1 MRYYAKHY
9 KAEYSH
15 KGDEDVQLK
24 MLVEL
29 DEEATVEDVKK
40 AFEKRGCI
48 VRSCE
53 PAEDLAAKIW
63 NGETCLEEEGL
74 FYIEPFTEE
83 GKTLHRMTPEQ
94 VCRKLQNDPDAE
106 CYDYG
111 DQHGFSYYVRFG
123 DDKYQEDV
131 SSEDIA
137 DALGYELDEDG
148 DFDEDLGAGDIAS
161 EFEELGLER
170 PRYYEL
176 CLQLA
181 CDACIG
187 QAEHLFGWPANISID
202 GGKTTCTISQALAA
216 HSLDRLKRSMD
227 WDIKKHVQEEL
238 PDDCTDAQFLM
249 RYLELAPVDLI
260 IG

>member
-1 MRYYAKHY
+1 MMYYKVS
-9 KAEYSH
+9 YSH
-15 KGDEDVQLK
+15 KGDEDVQLQAFVS
-24 MLVEL
+24 M

-74 FYIEPFTEE
+74 FYIEPFTDE
-83 GKTLHRMTPEQ
+83 GKSLRRMTPEQ

-106 CYDYG
+106 CYDFG
-111 DQHGFSYYVRFG
+111 DQHGFSYYIKFG
-123 DDKYQEDV
+123 NDKYQEDV
-131 SSEDIA
+131 SNEDIA
-137 DALGYELDEDG
+137 DALGYDLDEDG
-148 DFDEDLGAGDIAS
+148 YFDEDLGAGDIAS

-170 PRYYEL
+170 PRFYEL

-187 QAEHLFGWPANISID
+187 QAEHLFGCPAKISID
-202 GGKTTCTISQALAA
+202 GGKTNCTVSQALKA
-216 HSLDRLKRSMD
+216 HSRDRLKESID
-227 WDIKKHVQEEL
+227 LDIKKYVLEEL

-249 RYLELAPVDLI
+249 RYLELSPVDLI

>member
-1 MRYYAKHY
+1 MMYHKVS
-9 KAEYSH
+9 YSH
-15 KGDEDVQLK
+15 KGDEDVQLQAFIS
-24 MLVEL
+24 M

-74 FYIEPFTEE
+74 FYIEPFTNE
-83 GKTLHRMTPEQ
+83 GKSLRRMTPER
-94 VCRKLQNDPDAE
+94 VCAKVQNDAAE
-106 CYDYG
+106 CYDFG
-111 DQHGFSYYVRFG
+111 DQHGFSYYIRFG

-131 SSEDIA
+131 SNEDIA

-148 DFDEDLGAGDIAS
+148 YFEEGLGAGDIAS
-161 EFEELGLER
+161 EFEDLER
-170 PRYYEL
+170 PRFYEL

-187 QAEHLFGWPANISID
+187 QAEHLFGCPAKISID
-202 GGKTTCTISQALAA
+202 GGKTNCTVSQALKA
-216 HSLDRLKRSMD
+216 HSRDRLKESID
-227 WDIKKHVQEEL
+227 LDIKKYVLEEL

>member
-1 MRYYAKHY
+1 MMYYKVS
-9 KAEYSH
+9 YSH
-15 KGDEDVQLK
+15 KGDEDVQLQAFIS
-24 MLVEL
+24 M

-74 FYIEPFTEE
+74 FYIEPFTNE
-83 GKTLHRMTPEQ
+83 GKSLRRMTPER
-94 VCRKLQNDPDAE
+94 VCEKVQNDDAE
-106 CYDYG
+106 CYDSG
-111 DQHGFSYYVRFG
+111 DQHGFSYYIRFG

-148 DFDEDLGAGDIAS
+148 YFEEGLGAGDIAS
-161 EFEELGLER
+161 EFEDLER
-170 PRYYEL
+170 QRFYEL

-187 QAEHLFGWPANISID
+187 QAEHLFGCPAKISID
-202 GGKTTCTISQALAA
+202 GGKTNCTVSQALKA
-216 HSLDRLKRSMD
+216 HSRDQLKESID
-227 WDIKKHVQEEL
+227 LDIKKYVLEEL

>member
-1 MRYYAKHY
+1 MMYHKVS
-9 KAEYSH
+9 YSH
-15 KGDEDVQLK
+15 KGDEDVQLQAFVS
-24 MLVEL
+24 M

-63 NGETCLEEEGL
+63 NGETCLEEEGF
-74 FYIEPFTEE
+74 FYIEPFTDE
-83 GKTLHRMTPEQ
+83 GKSLRRMTPEQ

-106 CYDYG
+106 CYDFG
-111 DQHGFSYYVRFG
+111 DQHGFSYYIKFG
-123 DDKYQEDV
+123 NDKYQEDV
-131 SSEDIA
+131 SDEDIA
-137 DALGYELDEDG
+137 DALGYDLDEDG
-148 DFDEDLGAGDIAS
+148 YFDEDLGAGDIAS

-170 PRYYEL
+170 PRFYEL

-187 QAEHLFGWPANISID
+187 QAEHLFGCPAKISID
-202 GGKTTCTISQALAA
+202 GGKTNCTVSQALTA
-216 HSLDRLKRSMD
+216 HSRDRLKESID
-227 WDIKKHVQEEL
+227 LDIKKYVLEEL

-249 RYLELAPVDLI
+249 RYLELSPVDLI